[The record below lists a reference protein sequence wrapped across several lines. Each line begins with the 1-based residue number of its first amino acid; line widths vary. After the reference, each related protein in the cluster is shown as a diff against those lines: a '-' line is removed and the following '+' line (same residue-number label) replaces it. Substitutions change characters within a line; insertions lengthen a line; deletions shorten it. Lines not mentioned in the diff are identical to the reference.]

1 MRSHPYILA
10 AIAAAVLAV
19 AVWLVIP
26 KRYAAVTTIADEY
39 KEVDLAIGL
48 TKIQARLR
56 DKINAADQGINDME
70 MYCKLLHTDDFA
82 QYMAHVAVPGQGM
95 TYAQWLDDND
105 TLDAVHDNIAYNY
118 HGKQG
123 TLTIQFRDRDP
134 LVAAQMLDSVT
145 THLQHII
152 TRSRQAKAQAALRD
166 AEAKRRSAAIAYHE
180 AQKDYAQYAD
190 THFDAATAAEQRQL
204 KALNDEVDLQ
214 YKAYQTTSQE
224 YARQTALTTRA
235 YCSFATVKAN
245 SVPRHYDT
253 YLISYLLS
261 FITLALLL
269 VKAVKLYR
277 RRRANRDF
285 ATGLGNI
292 FAPWNITVLLWT
304 VVITC
309 ILAAGDLLYPLTSQ
323 FYIAISLWVPI
334 FCLTA
339 YATYSLLGN
348 KGITGAPI
356 NFQCNEKI
364 FNLLFI
370 LSLLG
375 TPLLLKKTLDIITMF
390 GTEDIMSNIRTL
402 AVQGNIN
409 FGIIFYSFVI
419 NKALAL
425 ATFWMIPH
433 IKTWK
438 AITVIILLI
447 LNSITIMEKGTLML
461 LVFLAIYVMYERK
474 KITMRTIIVTGIAIV
489 FLFYF
494 FTIVRTGT
502 KADGSSREDFTLIEF
517 IAMYVLSA
525 PVAFCQLH
533 QLIDSCL
540 GNYTLSCVYLV
551 LNKFGGIYPILNV
564 VQDFVYVP
572 VTTNLYTILQPF
584 FVDFGYLGVAF
595 FALLYGVSSGWAYNE
610 YKKGNDTALLIY
622 TYMAYQLSQQFSQER
637 FFMEPL
643 ITLQLLF
650 FIWIM
655 AQHHFKLRLY

>member
-390 GTEDIMSNIRTL
+390 GTEDLMSNIRLFAVKGDGLGKLNHCIYVNKAIFITALWAFPKIKGWKL
-402 AVQGNIN
+402 AV
-409 FGIIFYSFVI
+409 S
-419 NKALAL
+419 
-425 ATFWMIPH
+425 
-433 IKTWK
+433 
-438 AITVIILLI
+438 
-447 LNSITIMEKGTLML
+447 TLMVLICSVAAMNKDLTL
-461 LVFLAIYVMYERK
+461 LTVLLSIFVLYERG
-474 KITMRTIIVTGIAIV
+474 KIKFHTIIITGAIMAV
-489 FLFYF
+489 FFFLFTIYRSSVGNDDPMQNSSTF
-494 FTIVRTGT
+494 F
-502 KADGSSREDFTLIEF
+502 EF
-517 IAMYVLSA
+517 IAIYILST
-525 PVAFCQLH
+525 PIAFGILPQS
-533 QLIDSCL
+533 IDSL
-540 GNYTLSCVYLV
+540 FAAHSLTPSYY
-551 LNKFGGIYPILNV
+551 ILTRIGYNV
-564 VQDFVYVP
+564 PVIDFFQDFVYVP
-572 VTTNLYTILQPF
+572 MPTNWYTIMQPF
-584 FVDFGYLGVAF
+584 FMDFGYSGVAF
-595 FALLYGVSSGWAYNE
+595 FSMIYGIMAGGFYNLYRN
-610 YKKGNDTALLIY
+610 GNSLGCAFY
-622 TYMAYQLSQQFSQER
+622 TYFVYLLAMQHGQESL
-637 FFMEPL
+637 FMGATPTL
-643 ITLQLLF
+643 ITFLSIYILTE
-650 FIWIM
+650 
-655 AQHHFKLRLY
+655 KRLRLSI